1 MRSFHEKST
10 GIFSLIFLLAFAIS
24 GSGCFQK
31 KEARPVPPRPVQTAL
46 ATQKNV
52 PYYIEAFGNLTP
64 LANVDIKSQV
74 TGKILEAHF
83 REGQKVADGDLL
95 FTIDPSEYK
104 AQLDKAQAALRADE
118 VDLKMK
124 KDTLERNRDLA
135 TKQLVSQQD
144 FEQYETN
151 VDAAE
156 AKFTLD
162 KAELELAKINLD
174 YCSIKS
180 PVDGIIGKRLVD
192 PGNIIMANN
201 GPALANVKAINTLY
215 VDFTVTDRQLQEIR
229 SAMAAGVLKVEVR
242 VPDDGKSYAG
252 ELKLIENSIDNTTG
266 TISLR
271 AIVSNEGNALWAGQ
285 FVYVKLILG
294 IQKDAILIP
303 YAAAQLGQQGTFAF
317 VVTPENQ
324 ADLRILQ
331 TGSRQGDDIVV
342 EKGIKK
348 GERVV
353 TVGQMGLSPGAVV
366 IEIQPDLQAQRSTPQ
381 ELPGERTAG
390 KAHKR

>member
-1 MRSFHEKST
+1 M
-10 GIFSLIFLLAFAIS
+10 
-24 GSGCFQK
+24 
-31 KEARPVPPRPVQTAL
+31 PPRPVQTAVAL
-46 ATQKNV
+46 QKDV
-52 PYYIEAFGNLTP
+52 PFYIEAFGNLAA
-64 LANVDIKSQV
+64 LVNVDIKSQV
-74 TGKILEAHF
+74 TGKILQAHF
-83 REGQKVADGDLL
+83 KQGQRVAEGDLL

-104 AQLDKAQAALRADE
+104 AELDKAQAALQADN
-118 VDLKMK
+118 VDMKMK

-151 VDAAE
+151 VDAAA
-156 AKFTLD
+156 AKATLD

-201 GPALANVKAINTLY
+201 GPALANVKAIDALY

-229 SAMAAGVLKVEVR
+229 SAMAAGILKAEVR
-242 VPDDGKSYAG
+242 VPDDGKSHAG

-271 AIVSNEGNALWAGQ
+271 AIVPNEGNALWAGQ

-294 IQKDAILIP
+294 IQKGAVLIP
-303 YAAAQLGQQGTFAF
+303 YSAAQLGQKGTFAF
-317 VVTPENQ
+317 VVTPENK

-342 EKGIKK
+342 EKGISP
-348 GERVV
+348 GEKVV
-353 TVGQMGLSPGAVV
+353 TVGQMGLSPGVPV
-366 IEIQPDLQAQRSTPQ
+366 REIPVT
-381 ELPGERTAG
+381 LPA
-390 KAHKR
+390 K